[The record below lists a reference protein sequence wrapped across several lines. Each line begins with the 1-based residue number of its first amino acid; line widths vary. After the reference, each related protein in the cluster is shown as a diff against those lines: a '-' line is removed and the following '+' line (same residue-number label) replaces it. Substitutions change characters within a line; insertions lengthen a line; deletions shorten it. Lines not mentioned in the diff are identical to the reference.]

1 MLKMVFVTARDRARL
16 AEISAV
22 LIRYGLQ
29 DVVRLLGL
37 SPLLTAGKGTPQTD
51 DSPLSLPERLR
62 AALEAL
68 GPTFVKFGQIL
79 ATRSDLLDAGWTSE
93 LDKLHSQASTLPW
106 QTLAGQVHAD
116 LGGDPQQIFAQ
127 FDTQPL
133 AAASM
138 AQIYRARL
146 HSGEAVI
153 VKVLRP
159 GLAKTIQADVRLLRY
174 LAETVEQ
181 QSPALARYRPVQMV
195 QTLATALNNELDL
208 THEGNN
214 CEQVAQRFSDRP
226 EVKIPKIYWQWSGKR
241 LLVQE
246 FLPGIAPENPQQLA
260 EAGFNGPL
268 LAQRGAQAFMRM
280 VLEHRLYHAD
290 PHPGNVMALDGDRV
304 GFIDFGMVGQLS
316 ATRRNQLLRVLQA
329 IAERQSEGIVN
340 TLLAWSDSNNPD
352 VQDLE
357 LAAQNYL
364 DKQGFGTLT
373 LGKALTDLLAMSR
386 EHQLALPPDLAL
398 LFKALITADGVL
410 HRLDPDFDII
420 STLKPILQQLTLQRY
435 APEALRQRMFALGA
449 DALDASDELPQNL
462 RLLLRRLTRGQLNAD
477 INVSNLSQ
485 LSKALERAAVTL
497 AIAIVTAAFA
507 LGLAP
512 YLMHVSPR
520 LWGVPLFPLLGSLA
534 CIGGIV
540 LLVLR
545 LRR

>member
-37 SPLLTAGKGTPQTD
+37 SPLLAGSKGAAQAD
-51 DSPLSLPERLR
+51 DNPLSLPERLR

-79 ATRSDLLDAGWTSE
+79 ATRSDLLDASWTSE
-93 LDKLHSQASTLPW
+93 LDKLHSQATTLPW
-106 QTLAGQVHAD
+106 ETLAAQVHAD

-127 FDTQPL
+127 FDSQPL

-159 GLAKTIQADVRLLRY
+159 GLEKTIQADVRLLRY

-195 QTLATALNNELDL
+195 QALATALNHELDL
-208 THEGNN
+208 THEGHN
-214 CEQVAQRFSDRP
+214 CEQVARRFGEQP
-226 EVKIPKIYWQWSGKR
+226 EVKIPQIYWQWSSKR

-260 EAGFNGPL
+260 EAGFDGPL

-290 PHPGNVMALDGDRV
+290 PHPGNVMALEGNRV

-329 IAERQSEGIVN
+329 IAERQSEGIVS
-340 TLLAWSDSNNPD
+340 TLLAWSDSHNPD

-357 LAAQNYL
+357 LAAQNFL

-386 EHQLALPPDLAL
+386 EHRLALPPDLAL

-410 HRLDPDFDII
+410 HRLDPHFDII
-420 STLKPILQQLTLQRY
+420 RTLRPMLQQLMLQRY
-435 APEALRQRMFALGA
+435 APEALRQRMLALGA
-449 DALDASDELPQNL
+449 DALDAGDELPQSL

-485 LSKALERAAVTL
+485 LSKALERAALTL

-512 YLMHVSPR
+512 YLMQASPR
-520 LWGVPLFPLLGSLA
+520 LWGVPLFPLLGGLT
-534 CIGGIV
+534 CLGGIV
-540 LLVLR
+540 LLALR